1 MKHDRHH
8 SCLNCIFR
16 RAEILHQVINNSP
29 ACFEKTLVGD
39 FPGGPA
45 VKNLPANTGDTSL
58 ITGPGRCHML
68 WAAKPMMPE
77 FPRAHAPQQEKPPLA
92 TTREKPTHCNEDPLQ
107 LKIKIK
113 KDFWLELKFFKR
125 GRQVLG
131 WESESN
137 HWGVCILF
145 SEKPLM
151 ERRQNNLFYS
161 FSL

>member
-1 MKHDRHH
+1 MAAVTIC
-8 SCLNCIFR
+8 S
-16 RAEILHQVINNSP
+16 
-29 ACFEKTLVGD
+29 D
-39 FPGGPA
+39 FS
-45 VKNLPANTGDTSL
+45 ANTGDTSL

-125 GRQVLG
+125 GLQVLG

-161 FSL
+161 FSLWLHVEKFKLSFLEREKGNHIHENFGLS